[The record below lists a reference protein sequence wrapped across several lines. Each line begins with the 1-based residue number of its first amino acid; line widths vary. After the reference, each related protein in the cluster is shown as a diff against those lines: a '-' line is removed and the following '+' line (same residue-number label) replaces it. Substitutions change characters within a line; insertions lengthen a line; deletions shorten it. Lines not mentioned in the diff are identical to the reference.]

1 MPSYIV
7 NSLKNCGK
15 NVVAMSCNDNSID
28 RNSALFFNNLATK
41 LLDMS
46 RAIETKMEELRNKV
60 CERPSGRGFL
70 FASIE
75 APSMVVGVRMEYV
88 EYIKRFGPPVKGKFD
103 ENLLNELRIEMGIP
117 LISNTI

>member
-1 MPSYIV
+1 MPVYIV
-7 NSLKNCGK
+7 NSLRKSGLSSSNLC
-15 NVVAMSCNDNSID
+15 CNDNSLD
-28 RNSALFFNNLATK
+28 RNSALFFSNLANK

-46 RAIETKMEELRNKV
+46 RSIEAKMEELRKKV
-60 CERPSGRGFL
+60 CEQPTGRGFL

-103 ENLLNELRIEMGIP
+103 ENLLNELRVELGIP
-117 LISNTI
+117 LTNGI